1 MDARSRLSDAVRPQN
16 TPFVLQRALR
26 NRDHGPA
33 AWMFVRD
40 NWNDVTGRMSGALV
54 SRALEGVTW
63 LVDDESFAGVP
74 AFLESHSV
82 PGAARTIAENVD
94 RLRVHHA
101 AAERERGRHFP
112 ETTTT

>member
-1 MDARSRLSDAVRPQN
+1 MSDAVRPQN

-33 AWMFVRD
+33 AWMFVHD

-63 LVDDESFAGVP
+63 LVDDESFAAVP

-82 PGAARTIAENVD
+82 PEAARTIAQNVD